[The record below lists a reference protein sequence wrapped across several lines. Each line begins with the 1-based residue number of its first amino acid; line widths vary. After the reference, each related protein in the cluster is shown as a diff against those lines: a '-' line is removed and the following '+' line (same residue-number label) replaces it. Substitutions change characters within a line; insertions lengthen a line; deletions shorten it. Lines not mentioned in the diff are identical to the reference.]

1 MGKVRNGIPCAVLG
15 AVLALGLAA
24 AGAPWSPAARAAE
37 AVPSQSW
44 SFGGPFGTFD
54 QGALQRGLQV
64 YREVCAGCHALKYVA
79 FRNLA
84 DLGYD
89 EQQIKDF
96 AAEATIVDGP
106 DDDGE
111 MFERDGR
118 PSDYFPAPFANDKA
132 AAASNNGAIPPDLS
146 LIAKARVGGPD
157 YVYALLTGY
166 GEPPEDVEVLDGL
179 NYNHFFPGNQIA
191 MAPPLFDEG
200 VEYADGTE
208 ASLDQMAR
216 DVTTFL
222 MWTAEPK
229 LEVRKRTGVKVV
241 LFLIILTGMLYA
253 VKRKI
258 WADLH

>member
-1 MGKVRNGIPCAVLG
+1 MGKVRNGNPCAVLG
-15 AVLALGLAA
+15 AALALGLAA
-24 AGAPWSPAARAAE
+24 GTFWSPAARAAVE
-37 AVPSQSW
+37 VPSQSW

-54 QGALQRGLQV
+54 QGDLQRGLQV

-79 FRNLA
+79 FRNLT

-96 AAEATIVDGP
+96 AAEATIIDGP

-146 LIAKARVGGPD
+146 LLAKARVGGPD
-157 YVYALLTGY
+157 YLYALLTGY
-166 GEPPEDVEVLDGL
+166 DEPAEGFEVLEGL

>member
-1 MGKVRNGIPCAVLG
+1 MGKVRNGILCAVLG
-15 AVLALGLAA
+15 LGLAA
-24 AGAPWSPAARAAE
+24 AGALWSPAARAAE

-54 QGALQRGLQV
+54 RGALQRGLQV

-84 DLGYD
+84 DLGFD

-96 AAEATIVDGP
+96 AAEATIIDGP

-118 PSDYFPAPFANDKA
+118 PSDYFPAPFANEKA

-146 LIAKARVGGPD
+146 LMAKARVGGPD
-157 YVYALLTGY
+157 YLYALLTGY
-166 GEPPEDVEVLDGL
+166 EEEPPEGVEVLEGL

-191 MAPPLFDEG
+191 MAPPLFDEA

-208 ASLDQMAR
+208 AGLDQMAR

-229 LEVRKRTGVKVV
+229 LEVRKQTGVKVV